1 MLQIYNLN
9 EKGINNHFFKGSI
22 MTQNDDDRMGRFNA
36 GPDDVDDNEQYSL
49 FRENK
54 KVKSGSTSPKFSER
68 FPLLKLGIGVLILFI
83 LLLLLFARNKMARF
97 ENRLNALESRVKSVE
112 EKGQKLDAMRYG
124 MAQIGEQSQS
134 VEQLKAR
141 LDRSEK
147 TLTSRMDQISKDF
160 GKLKQQ
166 MLEAGIRKT
175 KSSKTAKISK
185 STMKNRYHIVKSGD
199 TLYTIARQYGMTV
212 KELQKV
218 NKLSGGSVI
227 HPGQKLL
234 IHP

>member
-1 MLQIYNLN
+1 MA
-9 EKGINNHFFKGSI
+9 
-22 MTQNDDDRMGRFNA
+22 QNDDDRMDRFNA
-36 GPDDVDDNEQYSL
+36 GPNDVNDKEQFSL
-49 FRENK
+49 FKENS
-54 KVKSGSTSPKFSER
+54 KVKFGPNSPKISEKI
-68 FPLLKLGIGVLILFI
+68 PLSKLGVGFLILLI

-97 ENRLNALESRVKSVE
+97 ENRLNVLEDRVKIVE

-147 TLTSRMDQISKDF
+147 TLTSRMDQISNDF

-166 MLEAGIRKT
+166 MLEAGIQKT
-175 KSSKTAKISK
+175 KSSNAAKISRG
-185 STMKNRYHIVKSGD
+185 TAKNRYHIVKPGD
-199 TLYTIARQYGMTV
+199 TLYTIGRRYGVAV
-212 KELQKV
+212 KELKKI
-218 NKLSGGSVI
+218 NKLSDGSVL

-234 IHP
+234 INP